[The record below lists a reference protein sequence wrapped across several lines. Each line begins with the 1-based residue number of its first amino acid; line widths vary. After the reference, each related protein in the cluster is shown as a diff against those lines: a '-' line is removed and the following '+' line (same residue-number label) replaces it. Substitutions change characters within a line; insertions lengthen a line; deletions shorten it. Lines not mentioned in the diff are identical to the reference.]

1 MELQEKKKNRT
12 EQKTD
17 MQNKEKALLTQL
29 DEIAKQDL
37 CLAFSG
43 GVDSSLLLKLVM
55 DASAKYGTKVYA
67 VTFQTRL
74 HPPCDLETATRVAKE
89 VGAVHEVLLLMSW
102 SRRQSVTIRK
112 TAAISVSTIYLGNF
126 WNLPAITVSPRY
138 STEQMR
144 MIFMSTGRGE
154 KR

>member
-43 GVDSSLLLKLVM
+43 GVDSSLLSTAIL
-55 DASAKYGTKVYA
+55 
-67 VTFQTRL
+67 
-74 HPPCDLETATRVAKE
+74 PP
-89 VGAVHEVLLLMSW
+89 
-102 SRRQSVTIRK
+102 
-112 TAAISVSTIYLGNF
+112 
-126 WNLPAITVSPRY
+126 
-138 STEQMR
+138 
-144 MIFMSTGRGE
+144 
-154 KR
+154 

>member
-89 VGAVHEVLLLMSW
+89 VGAVHEAFLLMSW

-144 MIFMSTGRGE
+144 MTFMSTGRGE